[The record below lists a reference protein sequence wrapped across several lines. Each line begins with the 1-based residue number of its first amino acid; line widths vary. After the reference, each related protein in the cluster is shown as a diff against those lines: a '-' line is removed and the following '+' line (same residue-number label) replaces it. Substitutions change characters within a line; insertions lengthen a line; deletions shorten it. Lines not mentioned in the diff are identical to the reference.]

1 MDALG
6 VTVEEALKIGELD
19 RNLAS
24 PSRALR
30 LATLRVLCV
39 FPSLHYVDA
48 EDEVAAAKAA
58 EAAAGGDKKQKK
70 NKKQKNTKMS
80 AGGGGEDE
88 GPTEAS
94 KKEAEVYNGACG
106 LLRDL
111 LQIEETPVS
120 MAMERERTRLMA
132 NVATAVAS
140 RRIPPLY
147 VSLLPH
153 FFVGQL
159 QVRDFRSNV
168 VCNIQYYSKR
178 SIHTEI

>member
-1 MDALG
+1 MGALG

-48 EDEVAAAKAA
+48 EDEAAAAKAA
-58 EAAAGGDKKQKK
+58 EAAAEGDKKQKK
-70 NKKQKNTKMS
+70 NTKQKKNKTMS
-80 AGGGGEDE
+80 AGGGGGEDE

-106 LLRDL
+106 LIRDL

-159 QVRDFRSNV
+159 QVRDFRT
-168 VCNIQYYSKR
+168 YSCM
-178 SIHTEI
+178 